1 MKKSELNGLTVK
13 DLRVFAKNNAIQ
25 LANNLTKPKTIE
37 AILASDYQFVADE
50 PKHDRVFKI
59 GSRVIPT
66 FGANQ
71 SIANIKSLV
80 AWELKNRQ
88 KINPAVKLS
97 DITVTTPNGKVF
109 KASELS
115 NASNFIKLQ
124 VFPYIYKGSTDLPT
138 ELVAVREKID
148 TIIKH
153 ASKFGIDWE
162 KVGSDKTEDI
172 MELYDLTAK
181 DLITQGLLTEENV
194 PQIEMY

>member
-1 MKKSELNGLTVK
+1 MKKSALNGMTVK
-13 DLRVFAKNNAIQ
+13 DLRVFAKNNAIE
-25 LANNLTKPKTIE
+25 LANNLTKAKTIE
-37 AILASDYQFVADE
+37 TILASDYKFIADE
-50 PKHDRVFKI
+50 PKYDRSFKI

-66 FGANQ
+66 FGKNQ

-88 KINPAVKLS
+88 KTNPAAKLS

-109 KASELS
+109 KANELS

-124 VFPYIYKGSTDLPT
+124 VFPYLYKGSTDLPT
-138 ELVAVREKID
+138 ELVTVREKID
-148 TIIKH
+148 AIIKH
-153 ASKFGIDWE
+153 ATKFGIAWE

-181 DLITQGLLTEENV
+181 DLISQGLLTADAV
-194 PQIEMY
+194 PQIEMF

>member
-25 LANNLTKPKTIE
+25 VANNLTKPETIE
-37 AILASDYQFVADE
+37 VILASGYQFVADK

-66 FGANQ
+66 FGVNQ
-71 SIANIKSLV
+71 SVANIKSLV

-88 KINPAVKLS
+88 KTNPAAKLA

-109 KASELS
+109 KANELS

-124 VFPYIYKGSTDLPT
+124 VFPYLYKGSTDLPT
-138 ELVAVREKID
+138 ELVAVRDKID

-162 KVGSDKTEDI
+162 KIGSDKTEDI

-181 DLITQGLLTEENV
+181 DLVSQGLLSKETV

>member
-1 MKKSELNGLTVK
+1 MKKSELNGMTVK
-13 DLRVFAKNNAIQ
+13 DLRTFAKNNAIK
-25 LANNLTKPKTIE
+25 LDNNLSKPKTIE

-66 FGANQ
+66 FGKNQ
-71 SIANIKSLV
+71 SIANLKSLV
-80 AWELKNRQ
+80 SWELKNRQ
-88 KINPAVKLS
+88 KTNPTAKMS

-124 VFPYIYKGSTDLPT
+124 VFPYLYKGSTDLPT

-153 ASKFGIDWE
+153 ATKFGIAWE

-181 DLITQGLLTEENV
+181 DLISQGLLTADAV
-194 PQIEMY
+194 PQIDMY

>member
-1 MKKSELNGLTVK
+1 MKKSKLNGMTVK

-25 LANNLTKPKTIE
+25 VANNLTKPKTIE

-66 FGANQ
+66 FGAKQ

-88 KINPAVKLS
+88 KTNPAAKLS

-109 KASELS
+109 KANELS

-124 VFPYIYKGSTDLPT
+124 VFPYIYKGSTDLPA
-138 ELVAVREKID
+138 ELITVREKID

-181 DLITQGLLTEENV
+181 DLVNQGLLSEETV
-194 PQIEMY
+194 PQIEMH

>member
-1 MKKSELNGLTVK
+1 MKKSELNGLTVSE
-13 DLRVFAKNNAIQ
+13 LRTFAKNNAIK
-25 LANNLTKPKTIE
+25 LDNNLTKSKTIE

-50 PKHDRVFKI
+50 PKRDRVFKI

-88 KINPAVKLS
+88 KTNPAAKLA

-109 KASELS
+109 KANELS

-124 VFPYIYKGSTDLPT
+124 VFPYIYKGSTDLPA
-138 ELVAVREKID
+138 ELITVREKID

-181 DLITQGLLTEENV
+181 DLVNQGLLTADTV

>member
-88 KINPAVKLS
+88 KTNPAAKLS

-109 KASELS
+109 KANELS

-181 DLITQGLLTEENV
+181 DLINQGLLSEETV

>member
-1 MKKSELNGLTVK
+1 MKKSELNGMTVK
-13 DLRVFAKNNAIQ
+13 ELRVFAKNNAIQ

-37 AILASDYQFVADE
+37 ALLASNYQFVADE

-66 FGANQ
+66 FGVNQ

-88 KINPAVKLS
+88 KTNPAAKLS

-109 KASELS
+109 KANELS

-181 DLITQGLLTEENV
+181 DLVNQGLLSKETV

>member
-37 AILASDYQFVADE
+37 AILASDYQFIADE

-66 FGANQ
+66 FGAKQ

-88 KINPAVKLS
+88 KTNPAAKLS

-109 KASELS
+109 KANELS

-181 DLITQGLLTEENV
+181 DLINQGLLSEETV

>member
-88 KINPAVKLS
+88 KTNPAAKLS

-109 KASELS
+109 KANELS

-181 DLITQGLLTEENV
+181 DLISQGLLSEETV

>member
-66 FGANQ
+66 FGAKQ

-88 KINPAVKLS
+88 KTNPAAKLS

-109 KASELS
+109 KANELS

-124 VFPYIYKGSTDLPT
+124 VFPYIYKGSTDLPA

-181 DLITQGLLTEENV
+181 DLITQGLLSEESV

>member
-1 MKKSELNGLTVK
+1 MKKSALNSMTVK
-13 DLRVFAKNNAIQ
+13 DLRVFAKNNAIE

-37 AILASDYQFVADE
+37 AILASDYQFIADE
-50 PKHDRVFKI
+50 PKYDRSFKI

-66 FGANQ
+66 FGKNQ

-80 AWELKNRQ
+80 SWELKNRQ
-88 KINPAVKLS
+88 KTNPAAKLS

-109 KASELS
+109 KANELS

-124 VFPYIYKGSTDLPT
+124 VFPYLYKGSTDLPT
-138 ELVAVREKID
+138 ELVVVREKID
-148 TIIKH
+148 AIIKH
-153 ASKFGIDWE
+153 ATKFGIAWE

-181 DLITQGLLTEENV
+181 DLISQGLLEKTDV

>member
-13 DLRVFAKNNAIQ
+13 DLRVFAKNNAIEV
-25 LANNLTKPKTIE
+25 ANNLTKPKTIE
-37 AILASDYQFVADE
+37 AILASNYQFVADE

-66 FGANQ
+66 FGKNQ